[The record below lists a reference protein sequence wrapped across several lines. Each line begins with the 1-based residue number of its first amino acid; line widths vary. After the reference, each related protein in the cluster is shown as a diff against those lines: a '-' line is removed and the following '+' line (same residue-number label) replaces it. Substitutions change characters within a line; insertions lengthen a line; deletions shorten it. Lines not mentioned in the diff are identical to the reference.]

1 MAEALEVRL
10 DRMGLDMPVMT
21 IRWTCVG
28 SSKRESSM
36 TIPGCLSG
44 LLQSAHHI
52 SKRCK
57 SCWRLLSRWQRELSK
72 VSVKPGRRC
81 SKVDGAWQM
90 DVRSC
95 FRNKSLKMSASTEFE
110 LSRTRRLWH
119 SAETSLL
126 WSAGRH
132 VRGNKAVPV
141 PMTSMSM
148 YCVLV
153 KLS

>member
-1 MAEALEVRL
+1 
-10 DRMGLDMPVMT
+10 MGLDMPVMT

-126 WSAGRH
+126 WSAGRTCPWQQGCSSSNDKH
-132 VRGNKAVPV
+132 VNVLRAGEAKLIIDS
-141 PMTSMSM
+141 TST
-148 YCVLV
+148 
-153 KLS
+153 